1 MSVPK
6 PPRYH
11 RAFEHPGEDAGIHEA
26 RERFFH
32 ALHRVEP
39 RVTGDLTGEPLMLYR
54 PIYQAWRAKT
64 DRYTGW
70 FLGMEF
76 GSLPGWSHFEYATSR
91 DPESHRW
98 LRDLLLKWSR
108 KWRLTDGWCLEA
120 AVETLADLSAGDDD
134 PPAPRPLHYL
144 GQRMVELPF
153 NEDALRF
160 TFSRRGWEPTLES
173 WGTAS
178 DRLTD
183 AFKRELAAY
192 RERVERQAKD
202 AGLKPPRQGRHR
214 KGDHL
219 EWLARYVV
227 GYEDV
232 DDIVSS
238 SDTPLSRQAV
248 EQAIDGAAARI
259 GLTIP
264 ERQAPLRTSH
274 AT

>member
-120 AVETLADLSAGDDD
+120 AVETLADLSADDDD
-134 PPAPRPLHYL
+134 PPAPRPLFYL
-144 GQRMVELPF
+144 GQRAVELPF
-153 NEDALRF
+153 GEDALRF
-160 TFSRRGWEPTLES
+160 SFSRRGWEPTLES
-173 WGTAS
+173 WGTAK
-178 DRLTD
+178 DRLKD
-183 AFKRELAAY
+183 AFERELQAYKVRVAAMAS
-192 RERVERQAKD
+192 E
-202 AGLKPPRQGRHR
+202 AGLVKPPQPRDRGH
-214 KGDHL
+214 DHMK
-219 EWLARYVV
+219 WLARVV
-227 GYEDV
+227 IDEDSYSL
-232 DDIVSS
+232 IARESG
-238 SDTPLSRQAV
+238 TSRQAV
-248 EQAIDGAAARI
+248 SEAVQKQAAACGGI
-259 GLTIP
+259 ACVNLADSP
-264 ERQAPLRTSH
+264 P
-274 AT
+274 